1 MQDSSD
7 QPSPF
12 VYVELHEAFVSHS
25 QQQGL
30 AIFFIHNIGAFHNLI
45 NFERLL
51 AERIQNILSI
61 VQHEYTLLSPSSLNH

>member
-30 AIFFIHNIGAFHNLI
+30 ANFLIQDIATFHNLV

-51 AERIQNILSI
+51 AERIQNVLSI
-61 VQHEYTLLSPSSLNH
+61 V